1 MKVIETE
8 WKMSDNRENVTRD
21 NSQRA
26 LSLCNDATMDEL
38 LNDVRNKLFKVENLK
53 DTSERPAVKNWF

>member
-8 WKMSDNRENVTRD
+8 WKMPDNRENVTRD
-21 NSQRA
+21 NPQRA

-38 LNDVRNKLFKVENLK
+38 LNDVCNKLVKVENLK
-53 DTSERPAVKNWF
+53 DTLKRPAVKNWF